1 MKLYYY
7 DHCPY
12 CVKARMIF
20 GLKDVPVTL
29 VPVLNDD
36 VETPTKLVG
45 RKVVPI
51 LEKEDGTPMP
61 ESMDIVRY
69 IDGTYKGG
77 PLLDGPQNPAIAAWL
92 ENRPYASK
100 LTMPR
105 WVQCDLP
112 EFKTDSAR
120 RWFKEKKEEAIGSFD
135 EHLKR
140 SEEYIKQSE
149 EDLQKLDSLIQS
161 KGAVNGAPS
170 EDDVHLFAALRS
182 QTIVKGLRFPHK
194 VAEYLENMSALT
206 NVPLY
211 FQIAI

>member
-1 MKLYYY
+1 MNLYHF

-20 GLKDVPVTL
+20 GLKEVPLTL
-29 VPVLNDD
+29 IPILNDD

-51 LEKEDGTPMP
+51 LEKEDGTYMP

-69 IDGTYKGG
+69 IDEKYG
-77 PLLDGPQNPAIAAWL
+77 PRLLDGPSNPAITDWL
-92 ENRPYASK
+92 NNRPYAGK

-112 EFKTDSAR
+112 EYATEAAR
-120 RWFKEKKEEAIGSFD
+120 RYFKEKKEEAIGPFAD
-135 EHLKR
+135 HLAK
-140 SEEYIKQSE
+140 SPDYIKQAE
-149 EDLQKLDSLIQS
+149 ADLIKLEPLIQS

-170 EDDVHLFAALRS
+170 EDDIHLYAALRS
-182 QTIVKGLRFPHK
+182 LTIVKGLRFPHK
-194 VAEYLENMSALT
+194 VAEYLGNMSALS

-211 FQIAI
+211 VSIAR

>member
-1 MKLYYY
+1 MKLYHY

-20 GLKDVPVTL
+20 GLKDVPLTL

-51 LEKEDGTPMP
+51 LEKEDGSHMP

-69 IDGTYKGG
+69 IDGKYGNG
-77 PLLDGPQNPAIAAWL
+77 PLLDGPQNPAIADWL
-92 ENRPYASK
+92 ANRPYASK

-105 WVQCDLP
+105 WAQSDLP

-120 RWFKEKKEEAIGSFD
+120 QWFKEKKEEAIGLFE
-135 EHLKR
+135 EHMKN
-140 SEEYIKQSE
+140 SAEYIKQSE
-149 EDLQKLDSLIQS
+149 AGLQKLSPMIQS

-182 QTIVKGLRFPHK
+182 QTIVKGLRIPHN
-194 VAEYLENMSALT
+194 VSEYLENMSVLS

-211 FQIAI
+211 FSMSL

>member
-1 MKLYYY
+1 MKLYHF

-20 GLKDVPVTL
+20 GLKDVPLTL

-51 LEKEDGTPMP
+51 LEKEDGTHMP

-69 IDGTYKGG
+69 IDGKYGNG
-77 PLLDGPQNPAIAAWL
+77 PLLDGPQNPAIGAWL

-105 WVQCDLP
+105 WVQSDLP
-112 EFKTDSAR
+112 EYKTESAR
-120 RWFKEKKEEAIGSFD
+120 RYFKEKKEEAIGSFD

-149 EDLQKLDSLIQS
+149 ADLQKLDLLIQS

-182 QTIVKGLRFPHK
+182 QTIVKGLRFPHR

-211 FQIAI
+211 FSIAI

>member
-1 MKLYYY
+1 MKLYHY

-20 GLKDVPVTL
+20 GLKDVPLTL

-51 LEKEDGTPMP
+51 LEKEDGSHMP

-69 IDGTYKGG
+69 IDGKYGNG
-77 PLLDGPQNPAIAAWL
+77 PLLDGPQNPAISDWL
-92 ENRPYASK
+92 AGRPYASK

-105 WVQCDLP
+105 WAQSDLP
-112 EFKTDSAR
+112 EFKTEKAR
-120 RWFKEKKEEAIGSFD
+120 NWFKEKKEESIGSF
-135 EHLKR
+135 EKHLEN
-140 SEEYIKQSE
+140 SAEYIKQSE
-149 EDLQKLDSLIQS
+149 ADLQKLATLIVS
-161 KGAVNGAPS
+161 KGAVNGAAS
-170 EDDVHLFAALRS
+170 EDDIHLFAALRS

-194 VAEYLENMSALT
+194 VSEYLENMSALT
-206 NVPLY
+206 YVPLY
-211 FQIAI
+211 FSIAI